1 MSKQLSLEEV
11 IFNDMKKALKG
22 NEKLKLSTLRLIR
35 AAIKNAEISKKDK
48 LTGNEIVGIV
58 ASNLKKL
65 EESLDIFTK
74 GQRPELADKTKK
86 EIEIVKKYLPEQLPE
101 EEVEKIVKATI
112 IKFGFKGLQD
122 IGPAMKEIIPQLKG
136 KADGKIVNKMVRDL
150 LDNAKNQC

>member
-22 NEKLKLSTLRLIR
+22 NKKLKLSTLRLIR
-35 AAIKNAEISKKDK
+35 AAVKNAEISKKDE
-48 LTGNEIVGIV
+48 LTEDEVIGIV
-58 ASNLKKL
+58 ANNLKKL

-74 GQRPELADKTKK
+74 GQRPELADKAKK
-86 EIEIVKKYLPEQLPE
+86 EIEIVKKYLPEQLSE

-122 IGPAMKEIIPQLKG
+122 IGPAMKEIMPQLKG
-136 KADGKIVNKMVRDL
+136 KADGKIVNKLVRNL
-150 LDNAKNQC
+150 LDNAKN

>member
-11 IFNDMKKALKG
+11 IFNNMKKALKR

-48 LTGNEIVGIV
+48 LTEDEVIGIV
-58 ASNLKKL
+58 ANNLKKL

-74 GQRPELADKTKK
+74 GQRPELADKAKK
-86 EIEIVKKYLPEQLPE
+86 EIEIVKKYLPEQLSE
-101 EEVEKIVKATI
+101 EEVEKIVKETI

-122 IGPAMKEIIPQLKG
+122 IGPAMREIIPQLKG

-150 LDNAKNQC
+150 LDNSKN

>member
-1 MSKQLSLEEV
+1 MSNQLSLEEV

-48 LTGNEIVGIV
+48 LTEDEVIGIV
-58 ASNLKKL
+58 ANNLKKL

-74 GQRPELADKTKK
+74 GQRPELAEKAKK
-86 EIEIVKKYLPEQLPE
+86 EIEIVKKYLPEQLSE
-101 EEVEKIVKATI
+101 EEVEKIVKETI
-112 IKFGFKGLQD
+112 IKFGFKGPQD

-150 LDNAKNQC
+150 LDNSKN

>member
-48 LTGNEIVGIV
+48 LTESEVIGIV
-58 ASNLKKL
+58 ANNLKKL

-86 EIEIVKKYLPEQLPE
+86 EIEIVKEYLPEQLSE
-101 EEVEKIVKATI
+101 EEVEKIVKETI

-122 IGPAMKEIIPQLKG
+122 IGPAMREIIPQLKG

-150 LDNAKNQC
+150 LDNSKN

>member
-35 AAIKNAEISKKDK
+35 AAVKNAEISKKDK
-48 LTGNEIVGIV
+48 LTEDEVIGIV
-58 ASNLKKL
+58 ANNLKKL

-74 GQRPELADKTKK
+74 AQRPELADKAKK
-86 EIEIVKKYLPEQLPE
+86 EIEIVKKYLPEQLSE

-112 IKFGFKGLQD
+112 IKFGFKDLQD
-122 IGPAMKEIIPQLKG
+122 IGPAMKEIMPQLKG
-136 KADGKIVNKMVRDL
+136 KADGKIVNKMVRNL
-150 LDNAKNQC
+150 LDNAKN

>member
-11 IFNDMKKALKG
+11 IFNDMKKALKK

-48 LTGNEIVGIV
+48 LTEDEVIGIV
-58 ASNLKKL
+58 ANNLKKL

-74 GQRPELADKTKK
+74 GQRPELADKAKK
-86 EIEIVKKYLPEQLPE
+86 EIEIVKRYLPEQLPE

-112 IKFGFKGLQD
+112 IKFGFKDLQD

-136 KADGKIVNKMVRDL
+136 KADGKIVSKMVRDL
-150 LDNAKNQC
+150 LDNAKN

>member
-35 AAIKNAEISKKDK
+35 AAVKNAEISKKDK
-48 LTGNEIVGIV
+48 LTEDEVIGIV
-58 ASNLKKL
+58 ANNLKKL

-74 GQRPELADKTKK
+74 GQRPELADKAKK

-101 EEVEKIVKATI
+101 EEIEKIVKATI
-112 IKFGFKGLQD
+112 IKYEFKGLRD
-122 IGPAMKEIIPQLKG
+122 IGPAMKEIMPQLKG
-136 KADGKIVNKMVRDL
+136 KADGKIVNKMVRNL
-150 LDNAKNQC
+150 LDNAKN

>member
-22 NEKLKLSTLRLIR
+22 NEKIKLSTLRLIR
-35 AAIKNAEISKKDK
+35 AAFKNAEISKKDK
-48 LTGNEIVGIV
+48 LTEDEVIGIV
-58 ASNLKKL
+58 ANNLKKL

-74 GQRPELADKTKK
+74 GQRPELADQAKK
-86 EIEIVKKYLPEQLPE
+86 EIKVVKKYLPVQLSE

-112 IKFGFKGLQD
+112 IKYGFKSLQD

-150 LDNAKNQC
+150 LDNAKN

>member
-22 NEKLKLSTLRLIR
+22 KEKLKLSTLRLIR

-48 LTGNEIVGIV
+48 LTESEVIGIV
-58 ASNLKKL
+58 ANNLKKL

-86 EIEIVKKYLPEQLPE
+86 EIEIVKEYLPEQLSE
-101 EEVEKIVKATI
+101 EEVEKIVKETI

-122 IGPAMKEIIPQLKG
+122 IGPAMREIIPQLKG

-150 LDNAKNQC
+150 LDNSKN

>member
-1 MSKQLSLEEV
+1 MSKQLSLEKV

-48 LTGNEIVGIV
+48 LTEDEIIGIV
-58 ASNLKKL
+58 ANNLKKL

-74 GQRPELADKTKK
+74 AQRPELADKAKK
-86 EIEIVKKYLPEQLPE
+86 EIEIVKNYLPEQLSE

-112 IKFGFKGLQD
+112 IKFGFKDLQD

-150 LDNAKNQC
+150 LDNAKN

>member
-11 IFNDMKKALKG
+11 IFNDMKKALKE

-48 LTGNEIVGIV
+48 LTEDEVIGIV
-58 ASNLKKL
+58 TNNLKKL

-74 GQRPELADKTKK
+74 GQRPELADKAKK
-86 EIEIVKKYLPEQLPE
+86 EIEIVKKYLPEQLSE
-101 EEVEKIVKATI
+101 EEVEKIVKVTI

-150 LDNAKNQC
+150 LDNSKN

>member
-1 MSKQLSLEEV
+1 MLKQLSLEEV

-48 LTGNEIVGIV
+48 LTEDEVIGIV
-58 ASNLKKL
+58 ANNLKKL

-74 GQRPELADKTKK
+74 GQRPELAEKAKK
-86 EIEIVKKYLPEQLPE
+86 EIEIVKKYLPEQLSE
-101 EEVEKIVKATI
+101 EEVEKIVKETI
-112 IKFGFKGLQD
+112 IKFGFKGPQD
-122 IGPAMKEIIPQLKG
+122 IGPAMREIIPQLKG

-150 LDNAKNQC
+150 LDDSKN

>member
-11 IFNDMKKALKG
+11 IFNDMKKALKK

-48 LTGNEIVGIV
+48 LTEDEVIGIV
-58 ASNLKKL
+58 ANNLKKL

-74 GQRPELADKTKK
+74 GQRPELADKAKK
-86 EIEIVKKYLPEQLPE
+86 EIEIVKRYLPEQLPE

-112 IKFGFKGLQD
+112 IKFRFKDLQD

-150 LDNAKNQC
+150 LDNAKN